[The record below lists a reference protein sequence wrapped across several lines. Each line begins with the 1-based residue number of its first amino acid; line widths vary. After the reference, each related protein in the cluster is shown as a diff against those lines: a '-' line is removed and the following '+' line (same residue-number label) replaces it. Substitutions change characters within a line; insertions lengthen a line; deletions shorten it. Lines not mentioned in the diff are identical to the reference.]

1 MALRMDEQ
9 SPKAVS
15 ENPAR
20 FHFHLTLGL
29 IFIPFGSIIGGWTL
43 AILDVLKG
51 YANPAQLKWTRLLVG
66 LVVVDALVVVSV
78 YGMAASAKD
87 LRPPSTESRSVI
99 GVSFEGE
106 EKLSVREVLPQLPGE
121 RAGLKPGD
129 EIQKID
135 AVEVTTQKSLIDAL
149 QSAPA
154 GQMRTLTVKRGEE
167 VLTLSITPEAAPK
180 LGEKGLFETWPAPE
194 GRGIAEALSAFL
206 PALLVVGL
214 LALLTRVK
222 RRGSVSVWRGF
233 LLASVAS
240 FGASYG
246 ALHLG
251 KSLLGGWSLGLILI
265 AMVVQMGVLL
275 GMTQMARRWLS
286 RDPGPSPVFL
296 PPLKAGLQGLFYL
309 ISGFPRVIVLLWVA
323 DLALFDGKG
332 MGDQT
337 LERIAGSHLGILGT
351 SLFVFDVV
359 LLGPFAEESLFRG
372 FLLPRLAAQ
381 WGETPALVMS
391 SLIFALFH
399 ARYGPYMA
407 LVFFYGWVFGW
418 ARLRS
423 GSIAASTGL
432 HMTVNGL
439 VTALMFAR
447 G

>member
-9 SPKAVS
+9 SPKAGPDI
-15 ENPAR
+15 PAR
-20 FHFHLTLGL
+20 SHFHLTLGL
-29 IFIPFGSIIGGWTL
+29 IFIPFGSVIAGWTL

-51 YANPAQLKWTRLLVG
+51 YANPAELKWTRLLVG
-66 LVVVDALVVVSV
+66 LVLVDALVVVAV
-78 YGMAASAKD
+78 YWMAAHAKD
-87 LRPPSTESRSVI
+87 IPQPSPPRSVI
-99 GVSFEGE
+99 GVTFESE
-106 EKLSVREVLPQLPGE
+106 QTPIVREVLPGLPGE
-121 RAGLKPGD
+121 RAGLQPGD

-135 AVEVTTQKSLIDAL
+135 AAEVTTQKTLIDSL
-149 QSAPA
+149 QSSPA
-154 GQMRTLTVKRGEE
+154 GQVRTLTVKRGDEI
-167 VLTLSITPEAAPK
+167 LTLPVTPEAAPK
-180 LGEKGLFETWPAPE
+180 LGEQGLFETWPVPE
-194 GRGIAEALSAFL
+194 NRAIAEALSAFV
-206 PALLVVGL
+206 PAMLVVGV
-214 LALLTRVK
+214 LALLTRMK
-222 RRGSVSVWRGF
+222 RRGAVPVWLGF
-233 LLASVAS
+233 VLASVAS
-240 FGASYG
+240 FGSSYV

-265 AMVVQMGVLL
+265 ALVVQMSVLL
-275 GMTQMARRWLS
+275 GMTWVARQWLS

-323 DLALFDGKG
+323 DLALFEGRG

-337 LERIAGSHLGILGT
+337 LERIAGAHLGVLGT

-399 ARYGPYMA
+399 AHYGPYMA

-423 GSIAASTGL
+423 GSIVASTGL

-439 VTALMFAR
+439 VTALMFGR

>member
-20 FHFHLTLGL
+20 SHFHVTLGL
-29 IFIPFGSIIGGWTL
+29 IYLPFVSIIVGGIL
-43 AILDVLKG
+43 AIGDVLKG
-51 YANPAQLKWTRLLVG
+51 GVNAAERKWTRLLAG
-66 LVVVDALVVVSV
+66 LVLFDAMLIALVFW
-78 YGMAASAKD
+78 MAAHGKEF
-87 LRPPSTESRSVI
+87 RPPPAERPVI
-99 GVSFEGE
+99 GITFVSEQT
-106 EKLSVREVLPQLPGE
+106 LIVREVLPGLPGE

-135 AVEVTTQKSLIDAL
+135 AVAVATQKTLIDSL
-149 QSAPA
+149 QSAPV
-154 GQMRTLTVKRGEE
+154 GQSRTLTVKRGDEI
-167 VLTLSITPEAAPK
+167 LTLPVTPEAAPK

-194 GRGIAEALSAFL
+194 NRGVAEALSAFI
-206 PALLVVGL
+206 PAMLVVGV

-222 RRGSVSVWRGF
+222 RRGSVPVWLGF
-233 LLASVAS
+233 VLASVGS

-265 AMVVQMGVLL
+265 ALVAQMTVLL
-275 GMTQMARRWLS
+275 GMTLVARRWLS
-286 RDPGPSPVFL
+286 RDLGPSPVVL
-296 PPLKAGLQGLFYL
+296 PPLRAGLQGLFYL

-323 DLALFDGKG
+323 DLALFGGRG

-337 LERIAGSHLGILGT
+337 LERLAASHLGILGT

-359 LLGPFAEESLFRG
+359 LLGPLAEESLFRG

-423 GSIAASTGL
+423 GGILASTGL

-439 VTALMFAR
+439 VTALMFGR